1 MTEVE
6 GKDGKYVEVKLEV
19 DSLKADAV
27 CNYIIDN
34 ICNGL
39 VLEEEEDSSITTIK
53 FYVPRGQH
61 SSYRKPLA
69 QYLACLVDDDISAV
83 PQIHERPIET
93 IDWVEAYRKS
103 VKSLIIA
110 DDIVVRP
117 PWSPSPL
124 ETPYE
129 IILDPKMAFGTGSHE
144 TTRSCLEVIRERF
157 QPSTRFLDMGCG
169 SGILSILAD
178 KMGASFIKA
187 VDYDITAV
195 ENCREN
201 FGINKLAAEHEIEL
215 GSIEK
220 CDGDAPYDFV
230 CANIIRSTILQILD
244 RLAALTSEPGT
255 LVLSGLLQK
264 DQSEVE
270 AALRECGLDQFVTVD
285 DNEWVTFV
293 VTRG

>member
-1 MTEVE
+1 MTEV
-6 GKDGKYVEVKLEV
+6 DGKNGNYVEVKLNV
-19 DSLKADAV
+19 DSLQADAV

-53 FYVPRGQH
+53 FYVPWGQH

-69 QYLACLVDDDISAV
+69 EYLACLADDTPAV
-83 PQIHERPIET
+83 PQIHERSIES

-117 PWSPSPL
+117 PWSPPPL

-144 TTRSCLEVIRERF
+144 TTRSCLKVIRERF

-201 FGINKLAAEHEIEL
+201 FGINKLAADYKIEL

-220 CDGDAPYDFV
+220 CEGDAPYDFV
-230 CANIIRSTILQILD
+230 CANIIKSTILQILD

-270 AALRECGLDQFVTVD
+270 AALRECGLGQFVTVD